1 MLAGKSPSDWN
12 VVVTCQQGGQRAV
25 RRALHPLVR
34 LRRAGFR
41 NVLVGRVDDV
51 HAFLTGVAEL
61 LERRP
66 SLAASLGKILPV
78 ERTFAID
85 VPRFQEQLAEEAAAF
100 VERLA
105 GLSFHVRV
113 ERRGH
118 KGVINTQATEL
129 ALGESLYGALQ
140 ARGCTPTVTF
150 IDPDMVVAVEL
161 IGDVA
166 GLELLTRATRQRF
179 PFVRIS

>member
-1 MLAGKSPSDWN
+1 MLEGKSPSDWN

-150 IDPDMVVAVEL
+150 TDPDVVVAVEL